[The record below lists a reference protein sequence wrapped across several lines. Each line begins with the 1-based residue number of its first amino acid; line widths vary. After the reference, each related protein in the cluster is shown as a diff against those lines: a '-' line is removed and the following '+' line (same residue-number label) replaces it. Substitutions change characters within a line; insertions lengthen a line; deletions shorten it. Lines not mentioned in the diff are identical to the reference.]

1 MQPQIVKMSASKTVF
16 APRKTTI
23 LGWIWQQGTLSAS
36 PHRTATLASSE
47 MPTKVKAMRS
57 FLGTYKVLSRVIPGC
72 SSLLAPLEEAI
83 GGMDSKEVI
92 SWSDEQVGAFQR
104 VQQALQ
110 DTKTT
115 HIPHPKDTLWIIYK

>member
-36 PHRTATLASSE
+36 PHCTATLASSE

>member
-57 FLGTYKVLSRVIPGC
+57 FLGTYKVSSRVIPGC